1 VIPHPRLAERRFVLE
16 PLAEILPERVH
27 PVLGRTVRELL
38 ASCPDSSAVR
48 RLAGARA

>member
-1 VIPHPRLAERRFVLE
+1 MIPHPRLAERRFVLE

-27 PVLGRTVRELL
+27 PVLGRTLRELL
-38 ASCPDSSAVR
+38 LSCKDDSQVK